1 MAPSFMQASGKKT
14 YIIDDCFE
22 VSCIDELENS
32 LENQMARRRMFQG
45 VRDFFLMENDINIM
59 ENYMELVIQYVYVIM
74 FGQIF
79 PLAAL
84 FSMISNHV

>member
-32 LENQMARRRMFQG
+32 LEN
-45 VRDFFLMENDINIM
+45 
-59 ENYMELVIQYVYVIM
+59 
-74 FGQIF
+74 
-79 PLAAL
+79 
-84 FSMISNHV
+84 

>member
-1 MAPSFMQASGKKT
+1 
-14 YIIDDCFE
+14 
-22 VSCIDELENS
+22 
-32 LENQMARRRMFQG
+32 MFQG

-59 ENYMELVIQYVYVIM
+59 ENYMELVIQYGYVIM